1 MDKGWYDTDYDYEKH
16 SNIEEDDTQVPK
28 FNPYQKAEEKVY
40 ELYEEI
46 REVLHDMCERDL
58 LRYLE
63 TSDVAELLYSK
74 DYLDEI
80 VKTAEGPRSF

>member
-1 MDKGWYDTDYDYEKH
+1 MDKGWYDTDYDYEKN
-16 SNIEEDDTQVPK
+16 SNEEDDTQLPK
-28 FNPYQKAEEKVY
+28 INPYQKVEEKVS

-63 TSDVAELLYSK
+63 MSDVAELLYSK

-80 VKTAEGPRSF
+80 IKTAEGPRSF